1 MFQSM
6 KNINSAFNYVRLF
19 SLIIVLASFLISF
32 YAIVKVSEISKM
44 SKEQML
50 VLDAT
55 GNIQTATLS
64 SRTANIKAESKAHLK
79 RFHKLF
85 FEFDPEQDVIDA
97 NKERWSYLADKS
109 AVVQF
114 DKMTEMGFFQNIIA
128 GSISSRL
135 HIDEILLEKSEEGP
149 FYNFQ
154 LKGRQTLL
162 RSSSVANRNVITSGR
177 LRILNSRTE
186 NNPHGLMI
194 VNWQIVDNSTISTG
208 KRYD

>member
-50 VLDAT
+50 VLDAS